1 MYGEG
6 FDIGNLAPDQVGVG
20 ADGAREG
27 VTAATGPSAALLLP
41 PPEGVPAWLAA
52 LIERDGERAIIK
64 AVLATIPGDRVMA
77 ITEELCS
84 QRFGTEPILSD
95 DSLAFQETRWEGPS
109 GRPSSPST
117 LLLTRKRPR
126 TERAALEFEFD
137 RCWACEPSFGHRA
150 DTCTAMLTLSALYDE
165 LKAQLDSVDE
175 EEELGDVN
183 VEARRSAR
191 YYMYREY
198 VKRAFGFLG
207 RKKRVRIPMCVVE
220 YIRDKLRE
228 PGCKCKLG
236 GPLYACKLYTG
247 HRDAPA
253 EE

>member
-95 DSLAFQETRWEGPS
+95 DSLAFQARAHTTRCVCVVLLCPS
-109 GRPSSPST
+109 CP
-117 LLLTRKRPR
+117 
-126 TERAALEFEFD
+126 
-137 RCWACEPSFGHRA
+137 
-150 DTCTAMLTLSALYDE
+150 
-165 LKAQLDSVDE
+165 LDS
-175 EEELGDVN
+175 
-183 VEARRSAR
+183 
-191 YYMYREY
+191 
-198 VKRAFGFLG
+198 
-207 RKKRVRIPMCVVE
+207 ICVLTGNTV
-220 YIRDKLRE
+220 
-228 PGCKCKLG
+228 G
-236 GPLYACKLYTG
+236 GPLGQAVQPVHLAT
-247 HRDAPA
+247 HA
-253 EE
+253 EAATYRARGPGI